1 MRMHRGGHAG
11 CRDLQCDVFSGS
23 STMGNAI
30 RIFVLAAIVGIAGCA
45 SWDSLSSAQKGTA
58 IGAGVDGVTGAAVT
72 QGGVLGTV
80 GGAAVGGVVGHEI
93 GEHRDRNK

>member
-1 MRMHRGGHAG
+1 
-11 CRDLQCDVFSGS
+11 
-23 STMGNAI
+23 MGNAI

-58 IGAGVDGVTGAAVT
+58 IGAGVGGVTGAAVT